1 MEDTKFKK
9 VESFDEDAKITETYN
24 IYTDGGYRRE
34 LEMGGWSYVI
44 VKDKEILFEETKLVP
59 EATNNIAELL
69 GAVEGMKRF
78 IKEIGPSESRRV
90 NIICDSTYVISGIKM
105 RWIEKWKKNGWKKI
119 GTDIPVKN
127 KDLWEKIDNLNSEI
141 GNTKWIWVRG
151 HNGNY
156 YNERV
161 DGNIS
166 KKLRELKEKEK
177 ING

>member
-1 MEDTKFKK
+1 
-9 VESFDEDAKITETYN
+9 
-24 IYTDGGYRRE
+24 
-34 LEMGGWSYVI
+34 
-44 VKDKEILFEETKLVP
+44 
-59 EATNNIAELL
+59 
-69 GAVEGMKRF
+69 
-78 IKEIGPSESRRV
+78 
-90 NIICDSTYVISGIKM
+90 M